1 MKNTD
6 LDIMHC
12 KDHSDYSHVHP
23 ELTEVDNLNLYKLFW
38 LLIKQAEESELDMVT
53 LKSLSLRFSNKLSLY
68 SVEEMAHK
76 LIKVAPLLFQVLSC
90 VMTNLGSEV
99 FRRYRVDVGKPHS
112 LSTSNY

>member
-38 LLIKQAEESELDMVT
+38 LLTKQAEESEPDMVT

-99 FRRYRVDVGKPHS
+99 FRRYSRRWGNPIP
-112 LSTSNY
+112 